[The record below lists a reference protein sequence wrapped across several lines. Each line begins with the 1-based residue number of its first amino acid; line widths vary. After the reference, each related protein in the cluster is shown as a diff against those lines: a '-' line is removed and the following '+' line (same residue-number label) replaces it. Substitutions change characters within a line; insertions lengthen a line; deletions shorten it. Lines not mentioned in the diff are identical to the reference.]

1 MGKEWAD
8 DVGVARL
15 YASQSSQSCTAYEVE
30 EEGLDA
36 VVAMVCDTDILRI
49 NIASQ
54 ILEIGVA
61 QVACCHLDA
70 DMMQVGIGLRVEVD
84 EVEGHVEATA

>member
-1 MGKEWAD
+1 VGKEGAD

-15 YASQSSQSCTAYEVE
+15 YASQSAQACAAYEVE

-36 VVAMVCDTDILRI
+36 VVAMVGDADVVGVDVAAEL
-49 NIASQ
+49 
-54 ILEIGVA
+54 LEIGVA

-70 DMMQVGIGLRVEVD
+70 DMMQVGIGMRVEVD
-84 EVEGHVEATA
+84 EVEGYVEATA

>member
-1 MGKEWAD
+1 MGKEGAN

-15 YASQSSQSCTAYEVE
+15 YASQSAQACTAYEVE

-36 VVAMVCDTDILRI
+36 VVAMVGDADILRSDV
-49 NIASQ
+49 AAEL
-54 ILEIGVA
+54 LEIGVA

-70 DMMQVGIGLRVEVD
+70 DMMQVGIGVRVEVD
-84 EVEGHVEATA
+84 EVEGYVEAAA